1 MPLKVA
7 LVDDHD
13 IFIRGLQKILEYED
27 DLEVVAL
34 YKSGEE
40 VISSISKVV
49 IDVLLLDVQLP
60 DSQPEEL
67 LKQLRV
73 LRPDLPI
80 IYLTLLRGSRFFHK
94 LQKYSIQGYVLKDSP
109 IEELTAAIRKVAS
122 GGTYFSEK
130 IEVIGVE
137 DEYKNTV
144 TYSDKKVSDILSPRE
159 IEILKLVCQE
169 YSSADIAAKLFL
181 SVGTVDTHR
190 KNILIKLGVNNT
202 VGLVKYAL
210 KHNLIA

>member
-1 MPLKVA
+1 MLKIA

-34 YKSGEE
+34 YKSGQEL
-40 VISSISKVV
+40 IDNGSKLA

-60 DSQPEEL
+60 DYQPEDL
-67 LKQLRV
+67 LKQLR
-73 LRPDLPI
+73 LIAPNLAI
-80 IYLTLLRGSRFFHK
+80 IYLTLLRGTRFFHK
-94 LQKYSIQGYVLKDSP
+94 LQKYSIQGYVLKDAP
-109 IEELTAAIRKVAS
+109 IEELTAAIRKVAA

-130 IEVIGVE
+130 IEVVGLE
-137 DEYKNTV
+137 DEFKNTV
-144 TYSDKKVSDILSPRE
+144 TYADKKVNDILSPRE

-210 KHNLIA
+210 KNNLIA